1 MSRWGSSALCGNI
14 LYIHIYIYHVYTLL
28 YADWKTG
35 RRGVYRTSVAAP
47 EDQRTRKL
55 NPKALE
61 IDLCIA
67 THGYTW
73 LLYSLGIEARR
84 GMAGATPVPGAR
96 ATMAATGTGQ
106 GPFQEAQGFL
116 GHLLRV
122 ETVGHLRNGA
132 GHEAHGW
139 HQGMLL

>member
-1 MSRWGSSALCGNI
+1 MSFECALSLRASVYIHPCYGEKSAHVTAMSRWGSSALCGNI

-73 LLYSLGIEARR
+73 LLSYSLGIEARR
-84 GMAGATPVPGAR
+84 GQLQC
-96 ATMAATGTGQ
+96 Q
-106 GPFQEAQGFL
+106 GPGPPWPQRERGLFRRPKASL
-116 GHLLRV
+116 D
-122 ETVGHLRNGA
+122 TC
-132 GHEAHGW
+132 
-139 HQGMLL
+139 